1 MAEITVKLPA
11 NLVDL
16 FPGAVREVT
25 MQAETVDEMMDE
37 LDRRWLGMRDRLCDS
52 SPAVRKH
59 INVFI
64 GGNRVPLDAT
74 IEPGATVY
82 VLTAISGG

>member
-16 FPGAVREVT
+16 FPGASREVA
-25 MQAETVDEMMDE
+25 MQAATVDDMMDE
-37 LDRRWLGMRDRLCDS
+37 LDRRWPGMRDRLCDT

-64 GGNRVPLDAT
+64 DGSRVGLDGPIA
-74 IEPGATVY
+74 PGATVY

>member
-16 FPGAVREVT
+16 FPGASREVR
-25 MQAETVDEMMDE
+25 MEAGTVDEMMDE
-37 LDRRWLGMRDRLCDS
+37 LDRRWPGMRDRLCDS

-64 GGNRVPLDAT
+64 DGGRVGLDAA
-74 IEPGATVY
+74 IAPGATVY

>member
-25 MQAETVDEMMDE
+25 MQADTVDEMMDE
-37 LDRRWLGMRDRLCDS
+37 LDRRWPGMRDRLCDS

-64 GGNRVPLDAT
+64 DGSRVGLDGPIAS
-74 IEPGATVY
+74 GATVY

>member
-16 FPGAVREVT
+16 FRGASREVT
-25 MQAETVDEMMDE
+25 MQAATVDDMMDE
-37 LDRRWLGMRDRLCDS
+37 LDRRWPGMRDRLCDT

-64 GGNRVPLDAT
+64 DGGRVELDAT
-74 IEPGATVY
+74 IAPGATVY

>member
-16 FPGAVREVT
+16 FPGAYREVT
-25 MQAETVDEMMDE
+25 MQAATVDDMMDE
-37 LDRRWLGMRDRLCDS
+37 LDRRWPGMRDRLCDT

-64 GGNRVPLDAT
+64 DGSRVGLDAT
-74 IEPGATVY
+74 IAPGAIVY

>member
-16 FPGAVREVT
+16 FPGASREVT
-25 MQAETVDEMMDE
+25 MQAATVDDMMDE
-37 LDRRWLGMRDRLCDS
+37 LDRRWPGMRDRLCDT

-64 GGNRVPLDAT
+64 DGGRVGLDAT
-74 IEPGATVY
+74 IAPGATVY